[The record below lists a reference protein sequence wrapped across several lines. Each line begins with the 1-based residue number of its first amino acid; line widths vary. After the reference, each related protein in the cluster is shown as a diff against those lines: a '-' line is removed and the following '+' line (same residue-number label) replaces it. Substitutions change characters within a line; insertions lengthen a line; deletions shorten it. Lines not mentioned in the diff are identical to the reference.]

1 MILNEDEINNILK
14 NIDQTKITISNNI
27 FQLLYDKRLF
37 GFFPNKNQ
45 AFANYLT
52 FSETHLLE
60 KQSLLKIVG
69 EYYQS
74 DLESSTR
81 EKFLKSL
88 KKDSLIDIVEMKHR
102 MKLTPTE
109 MNFILYDKIL
119 FFLINRW
126 NKNLSF
132 CALFK

>member
-1 MILNEDEINNILK
+1 MTNVY
-14 NIDQTKITISNNI
+14 SV
-27 FQLLYDKRLF
+27 
-37 GFFPNKNQ
+37 FFPNKNQ

-88 KKDSLIDIVEMKHR
+88 EKDS
-102 MKLTPTE
+102 
-109 MNFILYDKIL
+109 F
-119 FFLINRW
+119 
-126 NKNLSF
+126 
-132 CALFK
+132 